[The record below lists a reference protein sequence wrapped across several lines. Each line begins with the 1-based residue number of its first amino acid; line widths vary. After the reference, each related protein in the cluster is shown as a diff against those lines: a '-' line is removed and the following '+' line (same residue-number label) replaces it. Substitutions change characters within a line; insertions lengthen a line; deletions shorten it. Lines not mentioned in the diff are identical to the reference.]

1 GLIMKS
7 FLASLLALLVFHQA
21 LMAQAPQAT
30 DFAEMAKA
38 LGIGT
43 KVEVQLVGGSHIRGR
58 ISAVQP
64 DALGVYVGR
73 PNAGKVRTIAFTNI
87 VSLKRQPATHTP
99 ILAWAAAGVI
109 VAAVVIAISVLLIER
124 RNESGFMQMP
134 GAFRT
139 DHVTAQARAKGIHMS
154 GNSVFG
160 EV

>member
-1 GLIMKS
+1 MKS
-7 FLASLLALLVFHQA
+7 FLAFLLAVLVFHQA

-30 DFAEMAKA
+30 DIAEKAKA

-58 ISAVQP
+58 ISAVQL
-64 DALGVYVGR
+64 DALRISVGR

-87 VSLKRQPATHTP
+87 VTLKRQPATHTP
-99 ILAWAAAGVI
+99 VLAWAAAGAI

-124 RNESGFMQMP
+124 RNESGFIQMP
-134 GAFRT
+134 GDFRT
-139 DHVTAQARAKGIHMS
+139 DHVTAQARAQGFHMS
-154 GNSVFG
+154 GNSAFR